1 MPGSARK
8 NAESTIMQ
16 TATVAKEFARNNIR
30 IREEI
35 PEEILIDQG
44 TNFVNDI
51 FKNVCKL
58 SKINEIQTS
67 VYHLESNRA
76 LKRSH
81 RTFT

>member
-1 MPGSARK
+1 
-8 NAESTIMQ
+8 MQ
-16 TATVAKEFARNNIR
+16 TATVAKEFAKNNIR

-58 SKINEIQTS
+58 SKINEIKTP

-76 LKRSH
+76 LKQSH
-81 RTFT
+81 RTLT